1 MRRINW
7 NLVVHF
13 DRDWSHGVFDASPLD
28 ARMEPV
34 AHLVLVVAVELAT
47 QESGDVV
54 RFNVSFRQRCVIQK
68 LGLFLLGLSC
78 KDAAYRGT
86 TDAESSGDFR
96 LADTGAVQFV
106 DLVGMQGGRDGASQ
120 TSAVLPGM
128 CEAGTDSFA

>member
-1 MRRINW
+1 MCFFRDCAFGSEHVSSNP
-7 NLVVHF
+7 LVTGFSWHQVC
-13 DRDWSHGVFDASPLD
+13 RPWPAPAQLPC
-28 ARMEPV
+28 RCK
-34 AHLVLVVAVELAT
+34 
-47 QESGDVV
+47 
-54 RFNVSFRQRCVIQK
+54 VSFRQRCVIQK

-86 TDAESSGDFR
+86 TDAESSGELR